1 MSGTKNPY
9 IVDTPRW
16 KAWDQGYR
24 AAIVDAMEIVNGS
37 TGDAPE
43 TPEDVNTGYAP
54 EQAEEPK
61 ITRPVSYEGYEVT
74 AVRRKAIGEFYADK
88 KFNSIDWRTEYGEEV
103 SMTPDGWKEFAHEIP
118 HILRILGVDA

>member
-9 IVDTPRW
+9 EADTPLW
-16 KAWDQGYR
+16 KVWDEGYR
-24 AAIVDAMEIVNGS
+24 AAIVDAMEIVNGN
-37 TGDAPE
+37 TGDTPE
-43 TPEDVNTGYAP
+43 TEYDPEK
-54 EQAEEPK
+54 AEKPK
-61 ITRPVSYEGYEVT
+61 ITKAVHYDGYEVT
-74 AVRRKAIGEFYADK
+74 AIRRKSIGEFYADK